1 MRSIVFLVLAK
12 SGGGAGIHTPTQQ
25 LTMLYNIG
33 EKSCYYLLFGFV
45 RSPPMSSAF
54 QISSGTT
61 LAHCG
66 TADTG
71 RENPDIACLIACT
84 WAAVGQKTVNDHN
97 REEMV
102 CALYVNTFALKCV
115 EVFQPGSQALSPFKR
130 DPGSKAGSDPKRKRV
145 HLTLLQL

>member
-1 MRSIVFLVLAK
+1 
-12 SGGGAGIHTPTQQ
+12 
-25 LTMLYNIG
+25 
-33 EKSCYYLLFGFV
+33 
-45 RSPPMSSAF
+45 MSSAF
-54 QISSGTT
+54 QTSSGTT

-115 EVFQPGSQALSPFKR
+115 EVFQPGSQALSPFRR
-130 DPGSKAGSDPKRKRV
+130 DPGSKAGSGQGGRGCIFTHTPPAV
-145 HLTLLQL
+145 TQLQLVQYLHHQFLCLPHLSHEHYNHHH